1 MRAHA
6 GCILPSFLVAVKRFF
21 SRIRQIPS
29 QGDGLLKMHLSSY
42 DVCMFPKH
50 HNNIFEERSP
60 TPCDNITFKT
70 SF

>member
-1 MRAHA
+1 MRW
-6 GCILPSFLVAVKRFF
+6 
-21 SRIRQIPS
+21 
-29 QGDGLLKMHLSSY
+29 SSY

-70 SF
+70 SFEATMGRGPTTCNRIGHPPETLTYGDVVIPLVI